1 MDTQYQL
8 SNFIFACLC
17 HFGNHFICLNFR
29 HEYLCILFL
38 IRFII
43 SGLELIRHL
52 LEDESTFLFSESRR
66 FSLEWEIKFSFT
78 ISRDACMG
86 ICDPKESRC
95 NYHSTWCAH
104 KKSIESISSV
114 CIGIHICYI
123 RDYKMCFSFWRRSV
137 HDWRQLSNHFWNHS
151 KWIASISLS
160 NSVSSN
166 ERRALEIFSFSV
178 RGLL

>member
-1 MDTQYQL
+1 MV
-8 SNFIFACLC
+8 
-17 HFGNHFICLNFR
+17 R
-29 HEYLCILFL
+29 VILFL

-52 LEDESTFLFSESRR
+52 FKDKSTFLFSESRR

-78 ISRDACMG
+78 ISRDVCMS
-86 ICDPKESRC
+86 ICYPAKSRC
-95 NYHSTWCAH
+95 NNHSTWCAH
-104 KKSIESISSV
+104 KKSVKSISS

-123 RDYKMCFSFWRRSV
+123 RDYKVCFASWRRSV

-178 RGLL
+178 IGLL